1 MSKKTKLVVFLSL
14 VILCFYLGY
23 RWAEK
28 SENDSTKVLMDF
40 PRVSAQPNI
49 AGLESAKALS
59 DVFAQVAESAL
70 DGVVYINTEKTVS
83 TWRDFGPFGFPYD
96 FFFRFFD
103 EEDFP
108 FPLPKRRQPQERD
121 RTPKRNI
128 PVPYGAG
135 SGFIISEDG
144 YIVTNNHVVEN
155 VDKIKV
161 KLRDGREFEA
171 KKIGSDPE
179 SDVALI
185 KVEANG
191 LKGLRLGDSDRI
203 RIGEWVIAIGNPFGL
218 THTVTAGIISAKGR
232 SKFGR
237 GSILDYQDFI
247 QTDAAINPGNSGG
260 PLLNLNGEVIGM
272 NTAIYTRSGGYM
284 GIGFAIPINMIK
296 YLVSQIKEKG
306 TVERG
311 FLGVYIQDVSSDV
324 AKWLDLKDGKGAL
337 VSQVQKG
344 SPAEKA
350 GLKEGDVIIEFNG
363 IPVEDAGSFKA
374 RVASTKPG
382 TRVKLV
388 VIRDGERKELE
399 VEVGKRPAEE
409 SVKVAGDT
417 ISSSNLGIVGQTLTP
432 DLAKEFGYEGQ
443 KGVIITEVE
452 PGSPAGMAGLKSGDL
467 IMEVNRKPVNNVDEF
482 DKAVK
487 ETPKDKKGVLLKV
500 KRGDGS
506 MYIVVPVE

>member
-1 MSKKTKLVVFLSL
+1 MVKRTKRIVSVLLVTLVSVFVGYKLAENNSNIGN
-14 VILCFYLGY
+14 ILDLPK
-23 RWAEK
+23 A
-28 SENDSTKVLMDF
+28 
-40 PRVSAQPNI
+40 SAQANI
-49 AGLESAKALS
+49 QGLETARALS
-59 DVFAQVAESAL
+59 EAFSQVAESAI
-70 DGVVYINTEKTVS
+70 DGVVYINTEKTLP
-83 TWRDFGPFGFPYD
+83 TYWKDFSPFGSPYD

-103 EEDFP
+103 DDNFP
-108 FPLPKRRQPQERD
+108 FPFPKRTPPQD
-121 RTPKRNI
+121 KQRTPKKSVPI
-128 PVPYGAG
+128 PYGTG
-135 SGFIISEDG
+135 SGFLISEDG
-144 YIVTNNHVVEN
+144 YIVTNNHVVED

-179 SDVALI
+179 TDVALI
-185 KVEANG
+185 KIEANG
-191 LKGLRLGDSDRI
+191 LKSLRLGDSDKI
-203 RIGEWVIAIGNPFGL
+203 KIGEWVIAIGNPFGL
-218 THTVTAGIISAKGR
+218 SHTVTAGIISAKGR
-232 SKFGR
+232 SR
-237 GSILDYQDFI
+237 LESGSIVDYQDFI

-311 FLGVYIQDVSSDV
+311 FLGVYIQDVSPDV

-337 VSQVQKG
+337 VAQVQKD

-350 GLKEGDVIIEFNG
+350 GLKEGDVIVEFNG
-363 IPVEDAGSFKA
+363 VPVEDAGSFRA

-382 TRVKLV
+382 TRVKLM
-388 VIRDGERKELE
+388 VIRNGERKEIE
-399 VEVGKRPAEE
+399 VEIGKRPPEE
-409 SVKVAGDT
+409 GVKVEGDT
-417 ISSSNLGIVGQTLTP
+417 VSSSNLGITGQTLTP
-432 DLAKEFGYEGQ
+432 DLAREFGYEGE

-452 PGSPAGMAGLKSGDL
+452 PGSPGDRAGLRSGDL
-467 IMEVNRKPVNNVDEF
+467 IIEVNRKPVTNVNEF
-482 DKAVK
+482 NTAVK

-506 MYIVVPVE
+506 LYVVVPIE

>member
-1 MSKKTKLVVFLSL
+1 
-14 VILCFYLGY
+14 
-23 RWAEK
+23 
-28 SENDSTKVLMDF
+28 
-40 PRVSAQPNI
+40 
-49 AGLESAKALS
+49 
-59 DVFAQVAESAL
+59 
-70 DGVVYINTEKTVS
+70 
-83 TWRDFGPFGFPYD
+83 
-96 FFFRFFD
+96 
-103 EEDFP
+103 
-108 FPLPKRRQPQERD
+108 
-121 RTPKRNI
+121 
-128 PVPYGAG
+128 
-135 SGFIISEDG
+135 
-144 YIVTNNHVVEN
+144 
-155 VDKIKV
+155 
-161 KLRDGREFEA
+161 
-171 KKIGSDPE
+171 
-179 SDVALI
+179 
-185 KVEANG
+185 
-191 LKGLRLGDSDRI
+191 
-203 RIGEWVIAIGNPFGL
+203 
-218 THTVTAGIISAKGR
+218 
-232 SKFGR
+232 
-237 GSILDYQDFI
+237 
-247 QTDAAINPGNSGG
+247 
-260 PLLNLNGEVIGM
+260 
-272 NTAIYTRSGGYM
+272 M
-284 GIGFAIPINMIK
+284 GIGFAIPINIIK

-409 SVKVAGDT
+409 SVKVEGDT

-452 PGSPAGMAGLKSGDL
+452 PGSPADMAGLKSGDL